1 MKLQTLACVLF
12 LSSVPMVATAQP
24 LNDQC
29 LNATPVGE
37 GTFPWDNTG
46 TLVDGPIDCAPG
58 DGGICISSGG
68 ARAMP
73 RWNIR
78 WSPARPC

>member
-46 TLVDGPIDCAPG
+46 TLVDGPIDCDLDMSEDVWFLYTA
-58 DGGICISSGG
+58 SSTGHEVLDRG
-68 ARAMP
+68 AASR
-73 RWNIR
+73 
-78 WSPARPC
+78 